1 MIGYDIEEKAY
12 CCELTYNYG
21 ETEYPPGTGLVEFG
35 IFVPDVAAAAKV
47 ARELGYG
54 VMEEEGEVSVDGG
67 KGFGT
72 QTVVCGPDAYRW
84 RLLALPSGRTERF
97 SYVMCRVSDLQKS
110 LDFYKGILGFSEATA
125 PPAPVPEKSA
135 TIGYPTESHPHKLEQ
150 VALVL
155 FQDGVKVEN
164 TPWSGRHAFAINA
177 DEVKELHAKLKE
189 KFPTYIMH
197 DSDGAPISLD
207 EKLGTL
213 FIFIAKDP
221 DGYEHCFVSR
231 ETMLPLTKE
240 AVENYDP
247 KALDWCTR
255 MDKLEEEGAK
265 RKREAQQSG
274 GCCIT

>member
-47 ARELGYG
+47 AQELGYR
-54 VMEEEGEVSVDGG
+54 VVEACN
-67 KGFGT
+67 
-72 QTVVCGPDAYRW
+72 QTLIIGPDAYRW

-97 SYVMCRVSDLQKS
+97 SYVSCRVSDLQKS
-110 LDFYKGILGFSEATA
+110 LDFYKGILGFSEVTA
-125 PPAPVPEKSA
+125 PPAPMPKKSA
-135 TIGYPTESHPHKLEQ
+135 IIGYPTESHPHKLEQ

-155 FQDGVKVEN
+155 FQDGMKVEN

-177 DEVKELHAKLKE
+177 DEVKELHTKFKE

-197 DSDGAPISLD
+197 DDNGGPISLD